1 MASAFKRTTDRRKK
15 GSKWVASFYD
25 HEAGKWRSRTGFTDR
40 EATLELARRLEK
52 ESARRK
58 EGLDDPVDGERLRG
72 IQEHVD
78 DYIHS
83 IEIRGRA
90 PRYVQQVRQRIERV
104 LRKARVTRLVELDP
118 VKVQAVVHELKKT
131 KGEGSLGDVAKN
143 EYITAMKSFSTWCVK
158 NRRMGVDPLA
168 SLEKIE
174 AKRITRVHPRRA
186 LTSEELGR
194 LLDAAR
200 RRPLLDA
207 KTVRTGPNKGKPIA
221 KVTDRVRAKRELKG
235 MERRLAYL
243 LAAWTGLRRSEIR
256 KLEWRDVHLDAE
268 VPAIHLRA
276 ETTKSR
282 RADAL
287 VLHPQVVE
295 ALQEWSNANG
305 QDKGRVV
312 STVPDMKTMKADL
325 ELAGIPYGDAEI
337 GFVDLHA
344 QRMALGTHMAVNGVS
359 QRVRQA
365 HMRHKDPRLTEM
377 TYMDEKLLPVAQE
390 ICRVPAIPEPGS
402 KGTGTHDIH
411 VDEKP
416 GVARSAENMHKG
428 IGTNRH
434 SGSRADTG
442 SQKNWSR
449 RLRDR
454 LRASLS
460 QTPSKSVDGTKKQD
474 PASDDAESCR
484 KRAMRFELTTFTLAT

>member
-15 GSKWVASFYD
+15 GSKWVASYFD
-25 HEAGKWRSRTGFTDR
+25 HEMNRWRSRTGYTDR

-52 ESARRK
+52 ESARRAQ
-58 EGLDDPVDGERLRG
+58 GVDDPVDTQRVRPIEQHLEDF
-72 IQEHVD
+72 IA
-78 DYIHS
+78 S
-83 IEIRGRA
+83 IKARGREQ
-90 PRYVQQVRQRIERV
+90 RYIQQVGRRIERV
-104 LRKARVTRLVELDP
+104 LKKARVTRLVELDA
-118 VKVQAVVHELKKT
+118 VKVQAVIHELQKT
-131 KGEGSLGDVAKN
+131 RGEGPLGDVAKN
-143 EYITAMKSFSTWCVK
+143 EHITSMKSFSTWCVK
-158 NRRMGVDPLA
+158 NRRIDMDPLA

-174 AKRITRVHPRRA
+174 TKRIRRVHPRRA
-186 LTSEELGR
+186 LTSKELGR

-200 RRPLLDA
+200 RRPLQDA
-207 KTVRTGPNKGKPIA
+207 KTVRTGPNKGKPVG

-235 MERRLAYL
+235 MERRLVYL

-256 KLEWRDVHLDAE
+256 QLEWQDVHLSVE
-268 VPAIHLRA
+268 VPAIRLRA
-276 ETTKSR
+276 ETTKAR

-287 VLHPQVVE
+287 VLHPQVVD
-295 ALQEWSNANG
+295 ALQEWREASG
-305 QDKGRVV
+305 RRKGRVV

-325 ELAGIPYGDAEI
+325 KLAGIEYGDAEI

-365 HMRHKDPRLTEM
+365 HMRHKDPRLTEI

-390 ICRVPAIPEPGS
+390 ICRLPAIPEPG
-402 KGTGTHDIH
+402 KKPETDAVH

-416 GVARSAENMHKG
+416 GVARCAENMHKG

-434 SGSRADTG
+434 SGSRADTS
-442 SQKNWSR
+442 SQKNRSR

-454 LRASLS
+454 MRAEHS
-460 QTPSKSVDGTKKQD
+460 QTQQKSGDDTKNQD
-474 PASDDAESCR
+474 PASDDAESCE